1 VPLSD
6 IAGMT
11 ESDENVEQALSTLDA
26 EDTERGG
33 VRPGTARRD
42 AAGGTSSWW
51 RIRRMTGRERVP
63 PLPPEER
70 DERQAAL
77 VAAAGA
83 EFGVYTTLVR
93 HTELFADLLPF
104 GQRLLERSTLEL
116 RDRELLILRVAWR
129 CGASYVWSHHAA
141 AVTDADLAA
150 LVDSASGEVL
160 LRAADELVVSH
171 RVSDEVWAEL
181 GERYSS
187 AQLIEVCL
195 LVGQYVMLAGALN
208 SLGVQLEDGF
218 SLPEW
223 G

>member
-1 VPLSD
+1 
-6 IAGMT
+6 M
-11 ESDENVEQALSTLDA
+11 
-26 EDTERGG
+26 
-33 VRPGTARRD
+33 
-42 AAGGTSSWW
+42 
-51 RIRRMTGRERVP
+51 P

-77 VAAAGA
+77 IADAGA

-116 RDRELLILRVAWR
+116 RDREMLILRVAWR
-129 CGASYVWSHHAA
+129 CRAGYVWSHHAA
-141 AVTDADLAA
+141 AVTDADLVT
-150 LVDSASGEVL
+150 LVDEAADAVL
-160 LRAADELVVSH
+160 LRAADELVARH
-171 RVSDEVWAEL
+171 RVSDEVWEEL
-181 GERYSS
+181 SARYST
-187 AQLIEVCL
+187 AQMIEICL

-208 SLGVQLEDGF
+208 SLGVRVEDGF